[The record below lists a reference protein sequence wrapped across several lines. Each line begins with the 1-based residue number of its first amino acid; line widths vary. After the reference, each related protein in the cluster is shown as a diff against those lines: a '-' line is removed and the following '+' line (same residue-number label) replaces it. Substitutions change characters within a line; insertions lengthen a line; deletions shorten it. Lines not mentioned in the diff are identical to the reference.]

1 MTAYIDAMRHYAT
14 FSGRA
19 TRSQFWLFTLVYFII
34 AVVALV
40 IDQVLQIDPTGEAQV
55 VIGIVSLVHL
65 IPSLAIWVRRL
76 HDINRS
82 GWWLLIAF
90 VPLVGLIV
98 LIVFACT
105 ASQPAM
111 TGVPSVVDLSN
122 RNAIQPSMAAA
133 RQDASSLDRLEKL
146 SALRASGALSDE
158 EFANMKS
165 QILGKDRQ

>member
-1 MTAYIDAMRHYAT
+1 MTASIDAMRHYAT

-19 TRSQFWLFTLVYFII
+19 TRSQFWLFTLVYFVIL
-34 AVVALV
+34 VVAFL
-40 IDQVLQIDPTGEAQV
+40 IDQGIDPTGEARWAA
-55 VIGIVSLVHL
+55 GIVSLVHF

-76 HDINRS
+76 RDINRS

-111 TGVPSVVDLSN
+111 AGTPSPTGWPN
-122 RNAIQPSMAAA
+122 GNAIP
-133 RQDASSLDRLEKL
+133 RGTTNCGPDASSLDRLEKL

-158 EFANMKS
+158 EFATMKN
-165 QILGKDRQ
+165 QIMGKDRQ

>member
-34 AVVALV
+34 AAVALV
-40 IDQVLQIDPTGEAQV
+40 VDQVLQIDPTGEAQV
-55 VIGIVSLVHL
+55 VTGIVSLVHL

-111 TGVPSVVDLSN
+111 TGTPSSGLPN
-122 RNAIQPSMAAA
+122 GNTIPRGTTNAG
-133 RQDASSLDRLEKL
+133 QDASSLDRLEKL

-158 EFANMKS
+158 EFANMKN